1 MIIAI
6 DGPSGSG
13 KSSIAKI
20 ISKKLNIQHLDTGAM
35 YRLLALKLLNE
46 NLEYDKSILSEL
58 NIKIQDNKFFLDD
71 IDVTTKIRDN
81 EVSKKASSVSKI
93 KEVREYMVDLQ
104 RKISGEQDIVLD
116 GRDIGTVVF
125 PNADIKIFLTATI
138 EERAKRRAIE
148 DNSVSYEKILY
159 DMKKRDEQDSTRENS
174 PLKIAADA
182 IVIDTTNM
190 DIDAVTNKII
200 ELVENKKNG

>member
-174 PLKIAADA
+174 PLKIADDA
-182 IVIDTTNM
+182 IVIDTTNI

>member
-46 NLEYDKSILSEL
+46 NLEYDKSILNEL

-81 EVSKKASSVSKI
+81 EISKKASSVSKI

-174 PLKIAADA
+174 PLKIADDA

-190 DIDAVTNKII
+190 DIDAVKNII
-200 ELVENKKNG
+200 RELVENKKNG

>member
-81 EVSKKASSVSKI
+81 EVSKKASSISKI

-104 RKISGEQDIVLD
+104 RKISGKQDIVLD

-125 PNADIKIFLTATI
+125 PDADIKIFLTATI

-174 PLKIAADA
+174 PLKIADDA

>member
-71 IDVTTKIRDN
+71 IDLTTKIRDN

-174 PLKIAADA
+174 PLKIADDA

-200 ELVENKKNG
+200 ELVEKKKNG

>member
-35 YRLLALKLLNE
+35 YRLLAIKLLNE

-58 NIKIQDNKFFLDD
+58 NIKIQDNKFFLDA

-174 PLKIAADA
+174 PLKIADDA

-200 ELVENKKNG
+200 ELVEKKKNG

>member
-138 EERAKRRAIE
+138 EERARRRAIE

-174 PLKIAADA
+174 PLKISDDA

>member
-13 KSSIAKI
+13 KSSIAKR

-125 PNADIKIFLTATI
+125 PKADIKIFLTATI

-174 PLKIAADA
+174 PLKIADDA

-200 ELVENKKNG
+200 ELVEKKKNG

>member
-13 KSSIAKI
+13 KSSIAKR

-81 EVSKKASSVSKI
+81 EVSKKASSISKI

-125 PNADIKIFLTATI
+125 PNAYIKIFLTATI

-174 PLKIAADA
+174 PLKIADDA

-200 ELVENKKNG
+200 KLVENKKNG

>member
-13 KSSIAKI
+13 KSSIAKR

-174 PLKIAADA
+174 PLKIADDA

>member
-125 PNADIKIFLTATI
+125 PNADIKILLTATI

-174 PLKIAADA
+174 PLKIADDA

>member
-81 EVSKKASSVSKI
+81 EVSKKASSISKI

-174 PLKIAADA
+174 PLKIADDA

-190 DIDAVTNKII
+190 NIDAVTNKII

>member
-174 PLKIAADA
+174 PLKIADDA

-190 DIDAVTNKII
+190 DIDDVTNKII

>member
-13 KSSIAKI
+13 KSSISKT

-35 YRLLALKLLNE
+35 YRLLALKLLKE
-46 NLEYDKSILSEL
+46 NLEYDKSILNKL
-58 NIKIQDNKFFLDD
+58 NIKIHDNKFFLDD
-71 IDVTTKIRDN
+71 IDVTNKIRNN
-81 EVSKKASSVSKI
+81 EISKKASSVSKI

-104 RKISGEQDIVLD
+104 RKISGESDIVLD

-174 PLKIAADA
+174 PLKIADDA
-182 IVIDTTNM
+182 IVIDTTNI
-190 DIDAVTNKII
+190 DIDTVTNKII
-200 ELVENKKNG
+200 KIVENKKNG

>member
-13 KSSIAKI
+13 KSSIAKR

-174 PLKIAADA
+174 PLKIADDA

-200 ELVENKKNG
+200 KLVENKKNG

>member
-174 PLKIAADA
+174 PLKIADDA

-200 ELVENKKNG
+200 ELVEKKKNG

>member
-20 ISKKLNIQHLDTGAM
+20 ISEKLNIQHLDTGAM

-125 PNADIKIFLTATI
+125 PKADIKIFLTATI

-174 PLKIAADA
+174 PLKIADDA

-200 ELVENKKNG
+200 ELVEKKKNG